1 MTKCASASI
10 FPCVLIVKK
19 LIKCILSIEVSN
31 LWDRQNHDC
40 YVNSLDTEI
49 NY

>member
-10 FPCVLIVKK
+10 TRGVLIVKK
-19 LIKCILSIEVSN
+19 LIKCTLSIEVSN

-40 YVNSLDTEI
+40 YVNSLDTEN